1 MHCIHVLVVV
11 HRVLLLGGDRSTLQ
25 TTRHFTLAS
34 TFYRPG
40 VTHETLTSLYWTH
53 LFVTDIVNYGSLA
66 LLAETTDLKDG
77 AGEDWAGQF
86 KLYEVRCSME
96 KYPRC

>member
-1 MHCIHVLVVV
+1 M
-11 HRVLLLGGDRSTLQ
+11 LGGDWSTLQ
-25 TTRHFTLAS
+25 TRHFTLAS
-34 TFYRPG
+34 TFSRPG
-40 VTHETLTSLYWTH
+40 VTHETFNKPLLFSL
-53 LFVTDIVNYGSLA
+53 VTDIVNNGSLA
-66 LLAETTDLKDG
+66 LLGETTDLKDG